1 MLGRFEIAHDS
12 GFISRHFLVCASAP
26 PYAVSG
32 RKCPLPPR
40 TATRVSLVESKIF
53 YPGQTVLLDADV
65 AALYE
70 VETRALNQAVRRN
83 RDRFPRTSRS
93 NWREQKTKL

>member
-1 MLGRFEIAHDS
+1 
-12 GFISRHFLVCASAP
+12 
-26 PYAVSG
+26 
-32 RKCPLPPR
+32 
-40 TATRVSLVESKIF
+40 
-53 YPGQTVLLDADV
+53 LLDADV